1 MVLSADVIITDSM
14 SLSLLAV
21 LEAFIAI
28 LENLNLKFSWGNVVS
43 RTILVCSHLQVHI
56 IPPPLENPLRRP
68 CIGLLIDSHMALFYW
83 EETGNSD

>member
-28 LENLNLKFSWGNVVS
+28 LEDLNLKFSWGNVMLPDPPS
-43 RTILVCSHLQVHI
+43 LLTLTGSHY
-56 IPPPLENPLRRP
+56 PP
-68 CIGLLIDSHMALFYW
+68 
-83 EETGNSD
+83 T

>member
-28 LENLNLKFSWGNVVS
+28 LEDLNLKFS
-43 RTILVCSHLQVHI
+43 
-56 IPPPLENPLRRP
+56 
-68 CIGLLIDSHMALFYW
+68 
-83 EETGNSD
+83 